1 MNFTENLEHAKNF
14 AIETAM
20 AAKDK
25 AVQLAAIAKAN
36 IAIYAEEDKVRKAQQ
51 QLGQLYY
58 RDYAVG
64 EEMDSA
70 EYLPWCHKIDESN
83 ALIAELRE
91 RIEQLRAAEGTEAEE
106 NAEEADCCCG
116 TTEETPAEE
125 HCCCGTTEEVP
136 AEEHCCCGTTE
147 ETPAEEHCC
156 CGTTEETPAEEH
168 CCCEKPEQTPA
179 EPDDTAIEIHIAGQK
194 DGSAE

>member
-1 MNFTENLEHAKNF
+1 MNFAENLEHAKNF

-25 AVQLAAIAKAN
+25 AVQLASIAKAN
-36 IAIYAEEDKVRKAQQ
+36 IAIYAEEDKIRKAQQ

-64 EEMDSA
+64 EEIFRA
-70 EYLPWCHKIDESN
+70 VNLLDESN
-83 ALIAELRE
+83 ALIAELRD
-91 RIEQLRAAEGTEAEE
+91 RIEQLRASEEPEAEE
-106 NAEEADCCCG
+106 AAEEPAEESEPAEEETGCGCCCG
-116 TTEETPAEE
+116 TTEDAPAEE
-125 HCCCGTTEEVP
+125 TCCCTKPEE
-136 AEEHCCCGTTE
+136 A
-147 ETPAEEHCC
+147 
-156 CGTTEETPAEEH
+156 PAEEH

-179 EPDDTAIEIHIAGQK
+179 EPEDTAIEIHIAGQK

>member
-25 AVQLAAIAKAN
+25 AVQLASIAKAN
-36 IAIYAEEDKVRKAQQ
+36 IAIYAEEDKIRKAQQ

-83 ALIAELRE
+83 ALIAELRD
-91 RIEQLRAAEGTEAEE
+91 RIEQLRASEETEAEE
-106 NAEEADCCCG
+106 AAEEPAEETEPAEEETGCECCCG
-116 TTEETPAEE
+116 TTEEAHSEE
-125 HCCCGTTEEVP
+125 TCCCAKPEEAP
-136 AEEHCCCGTTE
+136 T
-147 ETPAEEHCC
+147 
-156 CGTTEETPAEEH
+156 EEH

-179 EPDDTAIEIHIAGQK
+179 EPDGTVIEIHIAGQK
-194 DGSAE
+194 DGGAE